1 MALGAS
7 RNQVTRRVVAQALKL
22 ARADVAI
29 GLAGA
34 FGVTRLLAVVLYG
47 VSPQDA
53 AVFTLLLLSLAAVAV
68 AASYLP
74 AQRASRVD
82 PPIAL
87 RYE

>member
-7 RNQVTRRVVAQALKL
+7 RNQVTGMVVGQALKL
-22 ARADVAI
+22 ATFGVVI

-34 FGVTRLLAVVLYG
+34 FAVTRLLAVMLYG
-47 VSPQDA
+47 VSPQDGW
-53 AVFTLLLLSLAAVAV
+53 VFTLVPLCLTAVAA

-74 AQRASRVD
+74 ARRAARVD
-82 PPIAL
+82 PLIAL